1 MNSNHHLLDIITTDS
16 SGGGGAADASGRM
29 ASNSTSASFPTPNR
43 HTIIGTNDVGVGH
56 CGGGG
61 MSGMLSPHPP
71 RSSDQHLGGR
81 SLAAEFLGLN
91 LGRSHT
97 AAPETWEYG
106 KQHLPSSTK
115 SATALSSSNA
125 ESENGIFGSSNQ
137 QQQQQH
143 HFNHRDFFD
152 DDYDDDDREAFMRLG
167 TRRPASTGVIGRQ
180 NNGAYHDNS
189 GDVNSILE
197 TLGITS
203 LEPSPDKNQH
213 HHIISNGIS
222 VGELDV
228 SSDSFVKGAHI
239 PSNRSL
245 IMEKIIRE
253 RDRDPSE
260 VPTHLQSG
268 EGDLSSST
276 VFSYQSSGSSQI
288 GLQYGAGNHHQ
299 QQHRMHQGSSQVHTN
314 QYVLQEQS
322 LPRHQDSSPYNFQQ
336 QQVNYHHQQ
345 QASPQAYHST
355 DYRSKYPAN
364 VNAMQSNVL
373 QMNAGQQHSHHQHHQ
388 QQTVYHI
395 NSPTAAPYSLEYQT
409 SQQQQQ
415 QQHGSMP
422 TNHILLPHQQISGST
437 APMHGQP
444 QYISIVPIQAV
455 AAHSIGGGG
464 QPTYAY
470 VQYGDGTMAVTSPPN
485 LVAGGGGGGIPAT
498 TFVMS
503 PNGPIAVSSTT
514 PSGAVPVNV
523 FNFSGHHGTSSSA
536 GSSGLRSPTRLAVGG
551 GNTLKSPDRSI
562 LCQGKN
568 TKKNILSS
576 PRGGKR
582 VDKNATIPS
591 KLGPEASYLL
601 NEIRGAKSRNMW
613 TIHDIRGHVV
623 EFCNDQNGSRFIQQR
638 LEVADVDE
646 KNAVM
651 EEVIP
656 AMKELQNDVFGNYV
670 IQKLFEFGT
679 DSMKKELKGALTGNM
694 VLLSL
699 QMHG

>member
-29 ASNSTSASFPTPNR
+29 VSNSSSASFPTPNR

-137 QQQQQH
+137 QQQQH

-213 HHIISNGIS
+213 HHIITNGIS
-222 VGELDV
+222 VGGLDV

-245 IMEKIIRE
+245 IMEKIIHE

-268 EGDLSSST
+268 EGELSSSN
-276 VFSYQSSGSSQI
+276 VFSFQGGGSSQI
-288 GLQYGAGNHHQ
+288 DLQYGAGNHHQ

-364 VNAMQSNVL
+364 VNAMQSNV
-373 QMNAGQQHSHHQHHQ
+373 
-388 QQTVYHI
+388 I
-395 NSPTAAPYSLEYQT
+395 NNRRFITSILPRQLPTASNIKHRSSSSSSSMVLCQRIISCCLINTFRVVQHRCTVNLNT
-409 SQQQQQ
+409 SPSFQSKPWR
-415 QQHGSMP
+415 HIRLVGEDNPHMP
-422 TNHILLPHQQISGST
+422 TSNM
-437 APMHGQP
+437 AM
-444 QYISIVPIQAV
+444 
-455 AAHSIGGGG
+455 
-464 QPTYAY
+464 
-470 VQYGDGTMAVTSPPN
+470 VQWP
-485 LVAGGGGGGIPAT
+485 
-498 TFVMS
+498 
-503 PNGPIAVSSTT
+503 
-514 PSGAVPVNV
+514 
-523 FNFSGHHGTSSSA
+523 
-536 GSSGLRSPTRLAVGG
+536 
-551 GNTLKSPDRSI
+551 
-562 LCQGKN
+562 
-568 TKKNILSS
+568 
-576 PRGGKR
+576 
-582 VDKNATIPS
+582 
-591 KLGPEASYLL
+591 
-601 NEIRGAKSRNMW
+601 
-613 TIHDIRGHVV
+613 
-623 EFCNDQNGSRFIQQR
+623 
-638 LEVADVDE
+638 
-646 KNAVM
+646 
-651 EEVIP
+651 
-656 AMKELQNDVFGNYV
+656 
-670 IQKLFEFGT
+670 
-679 DSMKKELKGALTGNM
+679 
-694 VLLSL
+694 
-699 QMHG
+699 